1 MKRYESFGPTAIGG
15 FLCWVIVSLGLV
27 ALCLFGPVRLW
38 PQATGTRLG
47 NDIPMQLLEDPG
59 GRLTAAEVAALPNT
73 AFEPLHGP
81 LNKGY
86 NHSTYWL
93 RASALSLPGDS
104 QDPLWLTVTPSY
116 LDHVA
121 LFQPGDDATTW
132 RARRSGDAVP
142 MTERVRVRQLVFPL
156 QEGKPLLLRVQTSS
170 ATHAYAVVW
179 RSSELMAQLAAM
191 EWASGAFLG
200 ISLLLALLLGGAALA
215 LRMRVITAMA
225 LFAAIG
231 FLHGIN
237 VRGYAQLWLPEDL
250 SRWANPLVSMG
261 VFLLPASFAWLA
273 RQLLTRDSPWSLLD
287 KVLQCLTVALLVGL
301 LSVGGAWFTPL
312 AAFAISTPWLVSIL
326 ATWIGWSN
334 MRRDG
339 PSIPSLLVIT
349 PYAIY
354 AVLGAY
360 VSATTIGV
368 LPSDVFTGIYWQF
381 MVLLFNTT
389 IAVAVGLRLVQRFRA
404 SVLRQAHLVKSLEQ
418 SEHSLEAR
426 VRHRT
431 GELLHAQ
438 NALQAALES
447 ERASRLEQRQFFD
460 MVNHE
465 FRTPLTVIDSAA
477 TEQATFPSPD
487 LPTQVGRATQIRRAC
502 RRLTALVENCLVSER
517 LDAPSFGLRISKA
530 SIPTL
535 VEDAAQLVRWST
547 RHRLRLMTDDAPST
561 WPCDPTLVHMALSNL
576 VDNAV
581 KYASAGEI
589 TVAARQSSHGQLE
602 FSVSDEGPG
611 MPPEVVQRIFDR
623 FERGGRVDEARG
635 FGLGLWVAR
644 RVARLHGGD
653 VRVEPARGGGTCF
666 TLVLQGT
673 T

>member
-1 MKRYESFGPTAIGG
+1 MKRYESFGPAATAA
-15 FLCWVIVSLGLV
+15 FLCWVVVSLGLV
-27 ALCLFGPVRLW
+27 ALCLFGPAQLW
-38 PQATGTRLG
+38 PQSKGTRLG
-47 NDIPMQLLEDPG
+47 IDVPVRVLEDPG
-59 GRLTAAEVAALPNT
+59 GRLSVTEVAALPDS
-73 AFEPLHGP
+73 AFVVQHGA

-86 NHSTYWL
+86 SHHAFWL
-93 RASALSLPGDS
+93 RTGTPSPAGGT
-104 QDPLWLTVTPSY
+104 QDPPWLMVTPTY
-116 LDHVA
+116 LDNVG
-121 LFQPGDDATTW
+121 LYQPNQDGTGW
-132 RARRSGDAVP
+132 RELKSGDAVS
-142 MTERVRVRQLVFPL
+142 MSARVRVRQLVFPL
-156 QEGKPLLLRVQTSS
+156 QEGQPLLLRVQTSS
-170 ATHAYAVVW
+170 ATHMYAVVF

-225 LFAAIG
+225 VFAAIG
-231 FLHGIN
+231 FIHGIN
-237 VRGYAQLWLPEDL
+237 VRGYAQLWLPEDW
-250 SRWANPLVSMG
+250 SRWADPLVSTG
-261 VFLLPASFAWLA
+261 VFLLPASFTWLA
-273 RQLLTRDSPWSLLD
+273 RHLLTRETPWRRLD
-287 KVLQCLTVALLVGL
+287 KVLHILTIALMLGVA
-301 LSVGGAWFTPL
+301 SVGSTWFTPL
-312 AAFAISTPWLVSIL
+312 AAISISTPWLVSVL
-326 ATWIGWSN
+326 ATWIGYSN

-339 PSIPSLLVIT
+339 PSIASLLVLT

-360 VSATTIGV
+360 VSASIVGL
-368 LPSDVFTGIYWQF
+368 LPANVFTGAYWQF
-381 MVLLFNTT
+381 MVLLFNTM

-404 SVLRQAHLVKSLEQ
+404 SVLRQAHLVSSLEQ
-418 SEHSLEAR
+418 SELSLEAR

-431 GELLHAQ
+431 GELLQAQ

-487 LPTQVGRATQIRRAC
+487 LPAQVGRATQIRRAC

-517 LDAPSFGLRISKA
+517 LDAPSFGLRISEA
-530 SIPTL
+530 AIPPL

-547 RHRLRLMTDDAPST
+547 RHHLRLVIEDAPAE

-581 KYASAGEI
+581 KHANAGEI
-589 TVAARQSSHGQLE
+589 TVAARRNAQGQLE
-602 FSVSDEGPG
+602 FSVADEGPG
-611 MPPEVVQRIFDR
+611 MPPELAQRIFDR
-623 FERGGRVDEARG
+623 YERGGRGDETRG

-653 VRVEPARGGGTCF
+653 VRVEQAQGGGTCF
-666 TLVLQGT
+666 TLVLQGVA
-673 T
+673 